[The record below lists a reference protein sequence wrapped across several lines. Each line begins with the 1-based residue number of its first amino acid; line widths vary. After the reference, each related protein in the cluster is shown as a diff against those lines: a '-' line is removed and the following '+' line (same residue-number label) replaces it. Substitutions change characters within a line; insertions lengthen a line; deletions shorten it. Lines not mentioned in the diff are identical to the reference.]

1 MVSNS
6 TPLIHLA
13 KIGRLELLR
22 EFFGEVLIPKA
33 VYRECVLE
41 GKGSRDAE
49 LIENADWIKV
59 VEINDETL
67 KKSLML
73 ELDEGESEAIV
84 LAIESKAEL
93 LLIDDY
99 DGREVARALGLKVT
113 GTIGVLLRAKFQGR
127 IQNIK
132 GELERLK
139 ETGFWLSEGLYKRIL
154 EEVGD
159 D

>member
-13 KIGRLELLR
+13 KIGRLDLLR
-22 EFFGEVLIPKA
+22 KFFGEVFIPKA

-41 GKGSRDAE
+41 GKGSKDAE
-49 LIENADWIKV
+49 LIEKADWIKV
-59 VEINDETL
+59 VEIKDETL

-84 LAIESKAEL
+84 LSLEMNADL

-113 GTIGVLLRAKFQGR
+113 GTIGVLLRAKFR
-127 IQNIK
+127 EKIPSLRV
-132 GELERLK
+132 ELEKLK

-154 EEVGD
+154 EEAGEG
-159 D
+159 

>member
-49 LIENADWIKV
+49 LIENTYWIKV
-59 VEINDETL
+59 VGINDETL
-67 KKSLML
+67 KRSLML

-84 LAIESKAEL
+84 LAIESKAG
-93 LLIDDY
+93 LILMDDY
-99 DGREVARALGLKVT
+99 DGREVAKALGLKVT

-127 IQNIK
+127 IQSIK
-132 GELERLK
+132 EELEKLK

-154 EEVGD
+154 EEAGES
-159 D
+159 